1 MTTRLEKTLKRA
13 LTVKGRDY
21 VVAISPDGLKLTPK
35 GKRNGVELG
44 WESLISGEAALAV
57 ALQASLG
64 TLDVPPNGSSDEIR
78 PTGGGQRKKTAQRRT
93 AKGGAAATSGKAK
106 AHDPGK
112 AARGAAKGIP
122 K

>member
-1 MTTRLEKTLKRA
+1 MTTPLEKTLKRA
-13 LTVKGRDY
+13 LTVKGREY
-21 VVAISPDGLKLTPK
+21 VVAISPEGLKLTAK

-64 TLDVPPNGSSDEIR
+64 TLDAPPNGSSDQIR
-78 PTGGGQRKKTAQRRT
+78 SRGGGQRQKTA
-93 AKGGAAATSGKAK
+93 KARHP
-106 AHDPGK
+106 AK
-112 AARGAAKGIP
+112 AARGAGKDVP